1 VKQIE
6 KHLENEYKREKIDII
21 NKCTIS
27 VDREVVVGYTQNN
40 QQS

>member
-6 KHLENEYKREKIDII
+6 KHLENEYKRKKIDII

-27 VDREVVVGYTQNN
+27 VNREVVMGYAQNN